1 MLRKKKKQKK
11 ERKGG
16 KKRARNREGGS
27 GEGERKGGREARRR
41 KGKFHSPW
49 IKVNT
54 SIPDHKKKKTTK
66 TVRQEKAPQT
76 TSFGIQISVKSNLE
90 KCGETTAKR

>member
-1 MLRKKKKQKK
+1 MEKGRGREGGRPGGGKANFTALGLKLTHQFLTIKKKK
-11 ERKGG
+11 
-16 KKRARNREGGS
+16 N
-27 GEGERKGGREARRR
+27 
-41 KGKFHSPW
+41 
-49 IKVNT
+49 
-54 SIPDHKKKKTTK
+54 TK